1 MSDRRLEGWELLNEE
16 HDKHVAALRKLD
28 ADRLTS
34 ARALGAQVMKERIR
48 TVIVELIAASSPTKP
63 SAEACLRAIE
73 RMK

>member
-16 HDKHVAALRKLD
+16 HDKHVEALRKLD

-34 ARALGAQVMKERIR
+34 ARALGGQVMKERIR
-48 TVIVELIAASSPTKP
+48 TVIVELIAASAPTKP